1 MKRFLAMMIQ
11 QGLSYSQK
19 CKCQKAAYTLQLS
32 VQNKSTREI
41 EKPNGEVVAVV
52 ESQPVKSFELSVD
65 FSRQQLHQYNG
76 MMMIMART

>member
-1 MKRFLAMMIQ
+1 MMIQ

-52 ESQPVKSFELSVD
+52 ESQPVKSFELSVY
-65 FSRQQLHQYNG
+65 FSRQQLNQYNG